1 MTLELGRMRTCRLP
15 ARSALLMAFSASLR
29 TLVLTILVNK
39 RDSQLDGRVEVSV
52 QGSQLATEGRLGRD
66 SLDRSSPIVRKGI
79 WKVICDCESPRHA
92 HTSLL

>member
-29 TLVLTILVNK
+29 TLVLTMLVDW
-39 RDSQLDGRVEVSV
+39 RDSQLDGGVEVSV
-52 QGSQLATEGRLGRD
+52 QGSQLATEGRPGRD
-66 SLDRSSPIVRKGI
+66 PSDRSPPIVVEGI
-79 WKVICDCESPRHA
+79 WKVICDCESPRQA